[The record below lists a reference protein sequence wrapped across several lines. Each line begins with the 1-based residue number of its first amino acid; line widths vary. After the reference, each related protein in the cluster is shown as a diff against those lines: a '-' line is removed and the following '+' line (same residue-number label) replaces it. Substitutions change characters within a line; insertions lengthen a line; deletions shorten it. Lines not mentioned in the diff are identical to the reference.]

1 MSEGRVA
8 NLLKAVGPATRK
20 GVHPQIAKPAADTKE
35 EARGLLSRIRG
46 AIPSPKKGKGLAAC
60 DPVGHANVRYYKDAD
75 ELTERLALCCSSIQA
90 GNESLAVKNEVEE
103 ILTTLLGDGAI
114 GKAEYRAIRSRF
126 VD

>member
-1 MSEGRVA
+1 M
-8 NLLKAVGPATRK
+8 
-20 GVHPQIAKPAADTKE
+20 HPQIAKPAAETKE

-90 GNESLAVKNEVEE
+90 GNESLALKNEVEE